1 MEQKENEVL
10 ATNTPTVISNSFC
23 GIIMP
28 ISDSEGYESGHWG
41 QVRSIISEAVRDADY
56 EPRIVSD
63 GNNSSI
69 IHARIITNIYQ
80 DDIVVCDVSSLNS
93 NVMLEFGL
101 RLASKKPIVVIK
113 DNITKYSFDASPIEY
128 VPYPANLDYYGVNNF
143 KEKLLQQSSMQ

>member
-1 MEQKENEVL
+1 M